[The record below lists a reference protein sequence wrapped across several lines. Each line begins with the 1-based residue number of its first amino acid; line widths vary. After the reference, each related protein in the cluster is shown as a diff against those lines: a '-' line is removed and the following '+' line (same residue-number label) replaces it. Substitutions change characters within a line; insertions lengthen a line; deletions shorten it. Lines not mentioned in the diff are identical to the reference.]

1 MQEKNVVEILL
12 VEDNK
17 NDIELILR
25 EFKKYNLANKVLVVN
40 DGQEALEYIFV
51 TGPFSGRDIKDKPKV
66 IILDLKL
73 PKIDGIEVLR
83 RIKFDE
89 RTKMIPVVILTSSKE
104 EKDAV
109 ESYRLGV
116 NSYII
121 KPVEYEKFIKSVADL
136 GLYWLLVNHP
146 PVF

>member
-1 MQEKNVVEILL
+1 MNGEPIVILL
-12 VEDNK
+12 AD
-17 NDIELILR
+17 DDDGHAELIRRSFEDSKIANTLLR
-25 EFKKYNLANKVLVVN
+25 VA